1 LILGAGDTATGDDG
15 EDTFVIS
22 ESILNPDELPRITD
36 FIADEDELIVTLPEG
51 AIEPEIT
58 FEAGPETGELTI
70 LLDDEPYVVVP
81 DDAGIST
88 SDIRFVFDDVQPP
101 ETFVGTNQADT
112 ITGTDGN
119 NVIDGLAGND
129 RLDGLQGDDDIFG
142 RQGADRIFGRAGE
155 DALTGGFGNDRI
167 DGGMNDDL
175 IFGNEGNDTLI
186 GGGGND
192 ELYGDLGNDTL
203 EGGDGQDLLV
213 GGEGNDE
220 LNGGAAN
227 DFLYG
232 GEDEDTLNGG
242 DSDDYLSGGEGNDI
256 LNGGDGADYL
266 TGGLGAD
273 TLDGGDGNDTLN
285 GTFSSGGV
293 LASGE
298 PGYGPFDQDEGDIL
312 IGGLGDD
319 EIFVGAN
326 DVAMGGEG
334 EDTFIA
340 GTDIP
345 SSDVAPTILD
355 FNQAEDKLQLTYDP
369 ENTPSPVVTVTDF
382 TDGTGADILINGQVV
397 ARVIGAQ
404 GLDVSAINL
413 VEYDLAV
420 IPAA

>member
-1 LILGAGDTATGDDG
+1 
-15 EDTFVIS
+15 
-22 ESILNPDELPRITD
+22 LNPDELPRITD

-51 AIEPEIT
+51 AMKPEIT

-70 LLDDEPYVVVP
+70 LLDHEPYVVVP
-81 DDAGIST
+81 DDAGISA

-101 ETFVGTNQADT
+101 ETFVGTDQANT

-119 NVIDGLAGND
+119 DVIDGLAGND
-129 RLDGLQGDDDIFG
+129 RLDGLHGDDDIFG

-192 ELYGDLGNDTL
+192 ELYGGLGNDTL
-203 EGGDGQDLLV
+203 EGGFGKDLLV

-227 DFLYG
+227 DFLY
-232 GEDEDTLNGG
+232 
-242 DSDDYLSGGEGNDI
+242 
-256 LNGGDGADYL
+256 GGDGADYL

-298 PGYGPFDQDEGDIL
+298 PGYGPFDQDERDIL

-326 DVAMGGEG
+326 DVAIGGEG

-340 GTDIP
+340 GSDIP
-345 SSDVAPTILD
+345 SSDVAPTIFD
-355 FNQAEDKLQLTYDP
+355 FNPSEDKLRLTYDP

-382 TDGTGADILINGQVV
+382 TDRTGADILINGQVV